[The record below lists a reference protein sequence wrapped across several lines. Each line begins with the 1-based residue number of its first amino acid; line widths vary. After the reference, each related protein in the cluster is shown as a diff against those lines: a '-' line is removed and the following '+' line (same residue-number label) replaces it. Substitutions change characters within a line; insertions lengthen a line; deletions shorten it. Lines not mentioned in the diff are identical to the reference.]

1 MRPSLRAVLVFGQ
14 ASGHIPGGMHMKA
27 PYPILVW
34 MPRILGLM
42 LFVFIGMFAL
52 DAFEPGAS
60 ALEQAGH
67 FAVHLIPALAVL
79 LVVMVGWKRPVIAGS
94 LLLALALTYA
104 IWVSQRLDW
113 IMAISGPVGLIG
125 VLFIL
130 SKVIQRQVP
139 QAAGK

>member
-1 MRPSLRAVLVFGQ
+1 
-14 ASGHIPGGMHMKA
+14 MKA
-27 PYPILVW
+27 PYPILLW

-52 DAFEPGAS
+52 DAFVPGAS
-60 ALEQAGH
+60 AMEHTGH
-67 FAVHLIPALAVL
+67 FVVHLIPAFAVL
-79 LVVMVGWKRPVIAGS
+79 LIVLVGWKRPVIGGT
-94 LLLALALTYA
+94 LLLALGLTYA

-139 QAAGK
+139 QAVGK

>member
-1 MRPSLRAVLVFGQ
+1 MY
-14 ASGHIPGGMHMKA
+14 MKA
-27 PYPILVW
+27 PYPILLW
-34 MPRILGLM
+34 MPRVLGLM

-60 ALEQAGH
+60 AMEQAGH
-67 FAVHLIPALAVL
+67 FVVHLIPAFAVL
-79 LVVMVGWKRPVIAGS
+79 LIVIVGWKRPVIGGT

-113 IMAISGPVGLIG
+113 ILAISGPVALIG

-130 SKVIQRQVP
+130 SKVIQRRT
-139 QAAGK
+139 AAGSTH